1 MGQRL
6 GGALPY
12 HLPSSPDI
20 SKQFLPRAA
29 QQLLRPFLCPE
40 LGSGVGHCKCRETSP
55 VMRLLRVGDCVASAE
70 HIQGGTCVGT
80 ACPWAQYSASL
91 NLGFLRGFV

>member
-1 MGQRL
+1 MGQGL
-6 GGALPY
+6 GGVP
-12 HLPSSPDI
+12 PSPPTT

-29 QQLLRPFLCPE
+29 QQFLCSFLHPE

-55 VMRLLRVGDCVASAE
+55 GMRLLGVGDCVASAE

-80 ACPWAQYSASL
+80 VCPWAQYSASL
-91 NLGFLRGFV
+91 NLDFLRGFV